1 MILFKIKMYDQRFK
15 IQKTMIYSSFDRL
28 KLVNLVVK
36 QYFNSQSIINISN
49 DKTISPGAKQED
61 SVIETKITASVL
73 VYFLI
78 NT

>member
-1 MILFKIKMYDQRFK
+1 MYDQRFK

-36 QYFNSQSIINISN
+36 QYFNSQSIIKISN
-49 DKTISPGAKQED
+49 DKTISPVVKQED

>member
-1 MILFKIKMYDQRFK
+1 MYDQRFK

-49 DKTISPGAKQED
+49 DKTISPGVKQED